1 MAYRHLPDRGDALM
15 RGRLR
20 SEDGFTLPELLT
32 AITIALIVSLAAF
45 ALIEFTLKKTGEV
58 DQRVDATQRGRAI
71 MDTITRQL
79 RSQVCLSPTISA
91 MATRP
96 GDITDGNT
104 ATFYADF
111 TDGADTTTKPAAD
124 LHRLAYDPT
133 TKKMTDATYT
143 TSWDKTTTP
152 WTPVVPAAPSKT
164 RVIATDIVPK
174 DATTPIFAYYAYTN
188 DPTPAPTLSLSTAGA
203 GGMSVADLMRVARID
218 VTFTALPN
226 KGKDTSPAKV
236 LFQDEVY
243 VRAADPNDD
252 APTPTCA

>member
-1 MAYRHLPDRGDALM
+1 M
-15 RGRLR
+15 RNRLGR
-20 SEDGFTLPELLT
+20 EDGFTLPELLT
-32 AITIALIVSLAAF
+32 AITIAMVVSLAAF
-45 ALIEFTLKKTGEV
+45 ALIEFALTKTGEV

-71 MDTITRQL
+71 MDTVTRQL

-111 TDGADTTTKPAAD
+111 TDGSDTSTKPAAD
-124 LHRLAYDPT
+124 LHRLAYDKNTMTLTDT
-133 TKKMTDATYT
+133 TYK
-143 TSWDKTTTP
+143 TSWDKGTTP
-152 WTPVVPAAPSKT
+152 WTPVVPAAPTST
-164 RVIATDIVPK
+164 RVIATNIVPK
-174 DATTPIFAYYAYTN
+174 DAATPIFAYYTYDN
-188 DPTPAPTLSLSTAGA
+188 DPSTGPNTPLSVAGA
-203 GGMSVADLMRVARID
+203 TGMSVADVMRVARID
-218 VTFTALPN
+218 VTFTALPI